1 MSLSAEAILNR
12 EFLELRA
19 KVLELAASLDRLN
32 RAEGAVDDDP
42 RLAKLR
48 RGLEIL
54 LSPEADRAERVQLLF
69 SRAYNEDWPTA
80 LQVPEVAQ
88 GAAIVKSTKKT
99 GNFS

>member
-1 MSLSAEAILNR
+1 VSLSAEAILNR

-19 KVLELAASLDRLN
+19 KVLELAASLDRLH

-80 LQVPEVAQ
+80 LQVPEVQATIKPQ
-88 GAAIVKSTKKT
+88 
-99 GNFS
+99 

>member
-54 LSPEADRAERVQLLF
+54 LSPDADRAERVQLLF

-80 LQVPEVAQ
+80 LQVPEVSQ
-88 GAAIVKSTKKT
+88 GAEIVKSTKKT
-99 GNFS
+99 GHFS